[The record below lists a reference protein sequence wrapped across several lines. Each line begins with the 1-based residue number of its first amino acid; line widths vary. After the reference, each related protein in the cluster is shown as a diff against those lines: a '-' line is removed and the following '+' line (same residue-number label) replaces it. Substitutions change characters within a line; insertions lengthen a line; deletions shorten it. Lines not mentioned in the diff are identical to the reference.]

1 MGKSPWLVWQLVD
14 SAFPAGGFAH
24 SYGLEAAWQ
33 QGEVDA
39 ASLPAFVRDS
49 IAQAGHS
56 GLPFVLAGY
65 DATQTAAL
73 AAGAAVT
80 VAPGAVL
87 IDERCDAFLR
97 NPVANR
103 ASRVQGRAWAG
114 TIARSFPSVDV
125 RAVGCRHFAPLFG
138 ATLRALGVERD
149 ETARMFLF
157 GAARGTLS
165 AAVRLGIVGTNEA
178 QRVLSERSEDL
189 DRTIRRCG
197 DLAIDDA
204 AQTSPLI
211 DLWQASHDRL
221 YSRLFQS

>member
-1 MGKSPWLVWQLVD
+1 MIWQLVD

-24 SYGLEAAWQ
+24 SFGLEAAWQ

-39 ASLPAFVRDS
+39 ASLPAFVRDA
-49 IAQAGHS
+49 IAQAGHG
-56 GLPFVLAGY
+56 GLPFVLAAF
-65 DATQTAAL
+65 DDPKSL
-73 AAGAAVT
+73 LV
-80 VAPGAVL
+80 

-114 TIARSFPSVDV
+114 TVGRSFPGVDV
-125 RAVGCRHFAPLFG
+125 RRAGHRHFTPVFG
-138 ATLRALGVERD
+138 ATLNALGIERLD
-149 ETARMFLF
+149 AARMFLF
-157 GAARGTLS
+157 GTARGTLS
-165 AAVRLGIVGTNEA
+165 AAVRLGITGTTDA
-178 QRVLSERSEDL
+178 QRILSERAGDL
-189 DRTIRRCG
+189 DRTIQRCG
-197 DLAIDDA
+197 DSAIEDA

>member
-1 MGKSPWLVWQLVD
+1 MTWLIWQLVD

-39 ASLPAFVRDS
+39 ASLPVFVRDA

-56 GLPFVLAGY
+56 GLPF
-65 DATQTAAL
+65 AL
-73 AAGAAVT
+73 AAFDDPAS
-80 VAPGAVL
+80 VALV
-87 IDERCDAFLR
+87 DERCDAFLR

-103 ASRVQGRAWAG
+103 ASRVQGRAWLG
-114 TIARSFPSVDV
+114 TVERSFPRADV
-125 RAVGCRHFAPLFG
+125 RQAVADIRTRSRCRHFTPIFG
-138 ATLRALGVERD
+138 ATLSALSVDRSD
-149 ETARMFLF
+149 AARLFLF
-157 GAARGTLS
+157 GAARGALS
-165 AAVRLGIVGTNEA
+165 AAVRLGITGTTDA
-178 QRVLSERSEDL
+178 QRILSERSEDL
-189 DRTIRRCG
+189 DRTIRQCR
-197 DLAIDDA
+197 DLTIDDA